1 MNITDHELQAYVDGE
16 LAPADAARVQAA
28 CAADP
33 ELAAR
38 LAREQRV
45 RERVRGA
52 FNGVLDE
59 PVPDRL
65 AALLRSAGGEGEAAS
80 ADVIPLAR
88 RDTTRQVGDT
98 PARPTVAAATTPPAP
113 DAARRVV
120 PPSVRPRA
128 RGGWPAYALAASL
141 AALAVSLWLRPA
153 PGPVVVDD
161 GALVARGALARGLDT
176 ALASAPSQAG
186 DVAIGQ
192 SFRDTGGHVCRSF
205 VLRGDDAMAGLACR
219 IDDRWKMPVVTS
231 IEAAG
236 DGELRQASSA
246 VPPEVQAAIDARLQG
261 DVFDAAQ
268 ERDARDAGWR

>member
-16 LAPADAARVQAA
+16 LAPEDAARVEAA

-33 ELAAR
+33 QLAAR
-38 LAREQRV
+38 LAREQRL
-45 RERVRGA
+45 RERVRGG
-52 FNGVLDE
+52 FDGVLDE

-65 AALLRSAGGEGEAAS
+65 ASLLRTAAGQSAPAS

-88 RDTTRQVGDT
+88 RDTAAQAERT
-98 PARPTVAAATTPPAP
+98 PVQPGITASAPPAP

-128 RGGWPAYALAASL
+128 RGGWPTYALAASL

-176 ALASAPSQAG
+176 ALASAPSQSS
-186 DVAIGQ
+186 DVAIGL
-192 SFRDTGGHVCRSF
+192 SFRDTQGHVCRSF

-219 IDDRWKMPVVTS
+219 IDDRWKMPVVSS

-236 DGELRQASSA
+236 DGGLRQASSA
-246 VPPEVQAAIDARLQG
+246 VSPEVQAAIDARLEG
-261 DVFDAAQ
+261 DVFNAAQ
-268 ERDARDAGWR
+268 ERAARDAGWR